1 MRYASLYSIGISSVL
16 LIVIKQCTAGFP
28 NTDMRLLPM
37 LVMHAARTLEY
48 GTDSNSASILRH
60 GLELVAVQVI
70 AMSSSCVGLYSLKG
84 SRRRLELVAV
94 QVIAM
99 SSSCVGLY
107 SLKGSRRTCV
117 TYSRRNSRCFYSIY
131 FQTLPL
137 PSLNFWTSVNI
148 LSFNPQTAYY
158 QSQRGDEGLNE
169 PKSHRHQFYG
179 WAPC

>member
-16 LIVIKQCTAGFP
+16 LIVIKQGTAGFP

-70 AMSSSCVGLYSLKG
+70 AMSSS
-84 SRRRLELVAV
+84 R
-94 QVIAM
+94 
-99 SSSCVGLY
+99 VGLY

-148 LSFNPQTAYY
+148 LSFNPRTAYY